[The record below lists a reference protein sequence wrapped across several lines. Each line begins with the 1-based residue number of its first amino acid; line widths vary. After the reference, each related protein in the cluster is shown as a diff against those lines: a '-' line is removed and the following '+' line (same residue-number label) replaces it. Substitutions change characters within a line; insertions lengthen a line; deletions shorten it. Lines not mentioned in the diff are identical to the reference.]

1 MPWARTLGQA
11 LGLTLGQALGLTLGQ
26 ARAKTLVQA
35 RARPGPTGFGMFWPR
50 KVSGCVATGKF
61 HAETKYLGKSG
72 LSDPISGPKT
82 AKTGKKNP
90 KNLKKCEMDPK
101 IISAK

>member
-35 RARPGPTGFGMFWPR
+35 RARPGPTGFWMFWPR
-50 KVSGCVATGKF
+50 KGSGCVATGKF

-72 LSDPISGPKT
+72 LSGPISGPKT
-82 AKTGKKNP
+82 AKTEKKNP
-90 KNLKKCEMDPK
+90 KNRKKCEMDPK